1 MIDFFIN
8 WIGII
13 PSFAAPFV
21 LAALGLIICEKSG
34 VLNLGAEGFMLI
46 GALAGVGFSINGSSA
61 MIALGFSAIAGSML
75 GLLFAVLVAGLRINH
90 VISGLALVFLAQAL
104 TSLIATQNSWT
115 NNAIYGLGPFFPDY
129 FQKFPIIGKIL
140 FGHDLIIYL
149 IPIFCLIVNY
159 VMYRTALGLNLRSVG
174 ENPYSADAAGVNVTL
189 YRFVAI
195 LVGGAFLGLAG
206 GYLTV
211 AVSKIWVDG
220 VVGGRGWIAIALVIF
235 ARWGPWRALLGAILF
250 GCIEAL
256 IPRVAATGFQVP
268 QYFLLMTPYFA
279 TLGVM
284 VWSAMRLKND
294 WSQPGSLGKHHIREE
309 RT

>member
-1 MIDFFIN
+1 MIDFLIN
-8 WIGII
+8 WVSIV

-21 LAALGLIICEKSG
+21 LAALGLIICERSG

-61 MIALGFSAIAGSML
+61 MLALGFSAIAGSML

-104 TSLIATQNSWT
+104 TSLIATHNSWT
-115 NNAIYGLGPFFPDY
+115 NNAIYGLGSLFPDY
-129 FQKFPIIGKIL
+129 FLQFPIIGKIF
-140 FGHDLIIYL
+140 FGHDLIVYL
-149 IPIFCLIVNY
+149 VPIFCLTVNY
-159 VMYRTALGLNLRSVG
+159 VMYRTTMGLNLRSVG

-189 YRFVAI
+189 YRFIAI

-256 IPRVAATGFQVP
+256 IPRIAAAGFQVP

-284 VWSAMRLKND
+284 IWSAIRLKND